1 VSYLDGPSTFQAL
14 FAGRRLFSFEVQGQ
28 YSKEDLGALWMKQ
41 SSAILV
47 SILALAGC
55 STHPLTEAVCVS
67 QCLDTWD
74 NARVLIWTNEPTIE
88 PLLADW
94 VEKQGGK
101 VIDSPVVIDAINKKY
116 LEAQSA
122 AEFEHLLRQLG
133 RTVGAHRVLAATVER
148 RSYPLYNLYSGYK
161 EGHPRVTTLF
171 DPTITVRNMNV
182 ADETVQWSVTARG
195 GSTSFVYEPI
205 VTELAETALERAACE
220 ANPETRWTDERRC
233 IDRTTM

>member
-1 VSYLDGPSTFQAL
+1 MLEEITGIRAVGVRRRSVSFG
-14 FAGRRLFSFEVQGQ
+14 VQGQ
-28 YSKEDLGALWMKQ
+28 YSKEDLGTPWMKQ

-47 SILALAGC
+47 SILALGGC

-74 NARVLIWTNEPTIE
+74 NARVLVWTNEPTIE

-94 VEKQGGK
+94 VLKQGGK
-101 VIDSPVVIDAINKKY
+101 VVDSPVVSDSMNKKY
-116 LEAQSA
+116 LEARSA
-122 AEFEHLLRQLG
+122 AELEQLLRQLG

-171 DPTITVRNMNV
+171 DPTITVRTINV

-205 VTELAETALERAACE
+205 VTELTETALERAACE
-220 ANPETRWTDERRC
+220 AHPETRWTDERKC
-233 IDRTTM
+233 IDRTMM

>member
-1 VSYLDGPSTFQAL
+1 MLEGITRIRTVGA
-14 FAGRRLFSFEVQGQ
+14 RRRSFSFEVQGQ
-28 YSKEDLGALWMKQ
+28 YSKEDLGAPWMKQ

-74 NARVLIWTNEPTIE
+74 NARVLVWTNEPTIE

-94 VEKQGGK
+94 VLKQGGK
-101 VIDSPVVIDAINKKY
+101 VIDSPVVNDSVNKKY
-116 LEAQSA
+116 LEARSA
-122 AEFEHLLRQLG
+122 AELEHLLRQTG

-171 DPTITVRNMNV
+171 DPTITVRTINV
-182 ADETVQWSVTARG
+182 ADETVQWSVTARD
-195 GSTSFVYEPI
+195 GSTSFVYERI
-205 VTELAETALERAACE
+205 VTELTETALERAACE
-220 ANPETRWTDERRC
+220 SNSQTRWTDERKC

>member
-1 VSYLDGPSTFQAL
+1 
-14 FAGRRLFSFEVQGQ
+14 
-28 YSKEDLGALWMKQ
+28 MKQ

-47 SILALAGC
+47 SILALDGC

-74 NARVLIWTNEPTIE
+74 NARVLVWTNEPTIE

-101 VIDSPVVIDAINKKY
+101 VIDSPVVSDSINKKY

-133 RTVGAHRVLAATVER
+133 RSVGAHRVLAATVAR

-171 DPTITVRNMNV
+171 DPTITVRNINV

-195 GSTSFVYEPI
+195 
-205 VTELAETALERAACE
+205 
-220 ANPETRWTDERRC
+220 
-233 IDRTTM
+233 